1 MEKCLQNL
9 EPDMEDILDAQTRF
23 VWIANV
29 QEVKLTVSQL
39 LSLSNSYESEFSRK
53 AQEIIKKARYGYA
66 QTFLQ

>member
-1 MEKCLQNL
+1 
-9 EPDMEDILDAQTRF
+9 MEDILDAQTRF

-53 AQEIIKKARYGYA
+53 AQGIINKARYGYA
-66 QTFLQ
+66 QTLLQ